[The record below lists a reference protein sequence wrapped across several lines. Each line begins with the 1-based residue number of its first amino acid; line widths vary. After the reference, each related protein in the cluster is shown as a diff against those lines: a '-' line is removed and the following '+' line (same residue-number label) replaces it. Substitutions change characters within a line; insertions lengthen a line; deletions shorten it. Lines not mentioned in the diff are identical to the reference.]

1 LSKEFFSKV
10 RIDIEEQ
17 KRVLS
22 MFATRTDVSQNDK
35 AILLKAEYYLLR
47 VSRVLYVNKA
57 NSALF
62 RIRESQNAFPE
73 LHGKTKSVPLRNHY
87 QGIIR
92 LLAAIQSE
100 LVFIAVNKNDENVD
114 TRLDI

>member
-1 LSKEFFSKV
+1 
-10 RIDIEEQ
+10 
-17 KRVLS
+17 

-62 RIRESQNAFPE
+62 RMRES
-73 LHGKTKSVPLRNHY
+73 
-87 QGIIR
+87 
-92 LLAAIQSE
+92 
-100 LVFIAVNKNDENVD
+100 
-114 TRLDI
+114 